1 MSFWRESPGPTWSD
15 FFWSMVICI
24 GSVHAF
30 PIDRIKLEPPTGAYC
45 HTLRQATER
54 DSDKIAAF
62 LQKHFKITERTVCTL
77 SGERIRQGI
86 TAGWIVVYSM
96 GENGDVM
103 GCIISRPLGECRFFE
118 RDGRKLRSSS
128 VKNIGF
134 IDFFSVLP
142 SLQKSGLGSSLLNHV
157 RYRTS
162 QQGRFVHFF
171 QKELTPLR
179 TLPPIWSGRYIA
191 RSVDTIA
198 NHLVQPI
205 STNFKEWA
213 HYDAIKNNNVGF
225 AIGTRPEK
233 ISQDTQLFRYNANA
247 YSYSNGDRSGIDFY
261 LVITDTFSVEKGTD
275 RRMGEVLSWWAI
287 SNNGLHEPSMK
298 ETANAIEIILNSSG
312 YQIILMDSTFPHIK
326 DGWQLDAPYYYYI
339 YNLNPRRFFTL
350 RPWFWF

>member
-1 MSFWRESPGPTWSD
+1 MSFWGQSPGPTWSD
-15 FFWSMVICI
+15 FIWSMILCM

-86 TAGWIVVYSM
+86 SGGWIVIYSM
-96 GENGDVM
+96 GENGEVL

-118 RDGRKLRSSS
+118 RDGTKLRSSS

-142 SLQKSGLGSSLLNHV
+142 SLQKSGLGSSLLNHI

-213 HYDAIKNNNVGF
+213 HYDAIKSNKLWF

-233 ISQDTQLFRYNANA
+233 MSHDTQLFKYMAT
-247 YSYSNGDRSGIDFY
+247 GFTFY
-261 LVITDTFSVEKGTD
+261 VAITDTFSVEKGTT
-275 RRMGEVLSWWAI
+275 RRMGEVISWW
-287 SNNGLHEPSMK
+287 SVGTEHHESSS
-298 ETANAIEIILNSSG
+298 EENARAMEIILNSSG
-312 YQIILMDSTFPHIK
+312 YQILLMDSTFPHMK

>member
-1 MSFWRESPGPTWSD
+1 M
-15 FFWSMVICI
+15 

-30 PIDRIKLEPPTGAYC
+30 PINRDKIKLPTGAYC

-62 LQKHFKITERTVCTL
+62 VQKHFKITERTVCTI

-86 TAGWIVVYSM
+86 TAGWIVVYSLA
-96 GENGDVM
+96 ENGDVM

-162 QQGRFVHFF
+162 QEGRFVHFF

-179 TLPPIWSGRYIA
+179 ALPPIWSGRYIA
-191 RSVDTIA
+191 RSVDTIT
-198 NHLVQPI
+198 NNLVQPI

-213 HYDAIKNNNVGF
+213 HYDAIKSNNVGF

-233 ISQDTQLFRYNANA
+233 MSHDTQLFKYTAT
-247 YSYSNGDRSGIDFY
+247 GFTFY
-261 LVITDTFSVEKGTD
+261 VAITDTFSVEKGTT
-275 RRMGEVLSWWAI
+275 RRMGEVVSWW
-287 SNNGLHEPSMK
+287 SVGTEYHESSS
-298 ETANAIEIILNSSG
+298 EENARAMEIILNSSG
-312 YQIILMDSTFPHIK
+312 YQILLMDSTFPHMK

>member
-1 MSFWRESPGPTWSD
+1 
-15 FFWSMVICI
+15 
-24 GSVHAF
+24 
-30 PIDRIKLEPPTGAYC
+30 
-45 HTLRQATER
+45 
-54 DSDKIAAF
+54 
-62 LQKHFKITERTVCTL
+62 
-77 SGERIRQGI
+77 
-86 TAGWIVVYSM
+86 M
-96 GENGDVM
+96 GENGEVL

-118 RDGRKLRSSS
+118 RDGTKLRSSS

-142 SLQKSGLGSSLLNHV
+142 SLQKSGLGSSLLNYV
-157 RYRTS
+157 RHRTS

-205 STNFKEWA
+205 STNYKEWA

-233 ISQDTQLFRYNANA
+233 MSHDTQLFKYMAT
-247 YSYSNGDRSGIDFY
+247 GFTFY
-261 LVITDTFSVEKGTD
+261 VAITDTFSVEKGTT
-275 RRMGEVLSWWAI
+275 RRMGEVVSWW
-287 SNNGLHEPSMK
+287 SVGTEHHESSS
-298 ETANAIEIILNSSG
+298 EENARAMEIILNSSG
-312 YQIILMDSTFPHIK
+312 YQIILMDSTFPHMK